1 MFTVEKGIPIPGV
14 HRECQGANKSF
25 LESLQIGD
33 SFTIDKKTYNTIRQM
48 ARTYGY
54 RLLGRKIEG
63 EMFRVWMVE
72 KGIEPKSYQSKK
84 KSVAAPEASE
94 LELQSVMFILK
105 LIYPQFKMSVSS
117 GVCHTDRSS
126 ISIYV
131 KLNDSFSEFSKVVA
145 VLENLMGKTIKIT
158 SYC

>member
-72 KGIEPKSYQSKK
+72 KGIEPKFYQSKK

-105 LIYPQFKMSVSS
+105 LIYPQMEMKVDFSNAEGSL
-117 GVCHTDRSS
+117 
-126 ISIYV
+126 YV
-131 KLNDSFSEFSKVVA
+131 KLNDSFSEFSKVVT

-158 SYC
+158 SYS